1 MVAAVVVL
9 VPLVQLQIQL
19 ELPVPEVMVVSVVLD
34 YQIALQEV
42 RSFMLV
48 VEAALEAAQAVRVLL
63 VEMAAVV
70 MKVRMELMAKAVV
83 EAAAEAVQ
91 PAVTVEMVL
100 LL

>member
-1 MVAAVVVL
+1 VAAVVVL
-9 VPLVQLQIQL
+9 VALEHLQIQL
-19 ELPVPEVMVVSVVLD
+19 ELPVPEVMVVLVVLD

-48 VEAALEAAQAVRVLL
+48 VEAALEAAQAARVLL